1 VRRSRVIP
9 FAVCLALVGAGCSGS
24 ANQPRETTE
33 SEAAESE
40 TAREYTADERKWL
53 EKLGAWRA
61 SADTALR
68 VMLLAND
75 DADVLEDLQ
84 TGYAPVTNEIR
95 TALEV
100 LRACSQTFTEQVGP
114 APTDRLRK
122 AAAATK
128 AACPDLRRGAAE
140 DLRALDAEDPE
151 LLDAGDGFIE
161 LGAEK
166 LWNANKQVL
175 QRAEGRVL
183 PSVAGASEESH
194 VNPDLGP
201 VADSLGENLATATEV
216 RCWSDKDWPGILD
229 ELSAYYG
236 DRPHG
241 ELLGFASPDLVRINL
256 APSICADL
264 NELLYDEPER
274 LDDDHALAVL
284 ALAHEAMHVAWV
296 DDEAEAT
303 CYAVQ
308 EAERV
313 ARRLGLSRPEA
324 RTLARLAWTDSYR
337 ELPRDYQSSECAD
350 GRTLDTDPDSHAWP

>member
-9 FAVCLALVGAGCSGS
+9 FAVCLALLAAGCSGS
-24 ANQPRETTE
+24 AVQAPQTATTETT
-33 SEAAESE
+33 
-40 TAREYTADERKWL
+40 REYTAAERKWL

-68 VMLLAND
+68 IMLLANGD
-75 DADVLEDLQ
+75 TEVVDALQ
-84 TGYAPVTNEIR
+84 AGYAPVTNEIR

-114 APTDRLRK
+114 APTGRLRK
-122 AAAATK
+122 AATATQ
-128 AACPDLRRGAAE
+128 AACPDLRRGATE
-140 DLRALDAEDPE
+140 DLRALDENDPE

-166 LWNANKQVL
+166 LWNANKQAL
-175 QRAEGRVL
+175 QRAEGRLL
-183 PSVAGASEESH
+183 PSVAGPSDKSR

-201 VADSLGENLATATEV
+201 VADSLGENLGTPTEV
-216 RCWSDKDWPGILD
+216 RCWSEKDWPGVLD

-236 DRPHG
+236 SRPHG

-264 NELLYDEPER
+264 DELLYERPDKVDEE
-274 LDDDHALAVL
+274 HALAVL

-303 CYAVQ
+303 CYALQ
-308 EAERV
+308 EAEPV
-313 ARRLGLSRPEA
+313 AAKLGLSRPEA
-324 RTLARLAWTDSYR
+324 RRLARLAWTDSYR
-337 ELPRDYQSSECAD
+337 ELPREYQSSECAD
-350 GRTLDTDPDSHAWP
+350 GRSLDINPDSHAWP

>member
-1 VRRSRVIP
+1 M
-9 FAVCLALVGAGCSGS
+9 CLALVAAGCSGS
-24 ANQPRETTE
+24 ADQSAETAG
-33 SEAAESE
+33 SEAAGSE
-40 TAREYTADERKWL
+40 AEREYTAAERKWL

-75 DADVLEDLQ
+75 NAEVLDALEA
-84 TGYAPVTNEIR
+84 GHAPVTNDIR

-100 LRACSQTFTEQVGP
+100 LKACSQTFAEQVGP

-122 AAAATK
+122 AADATR
-128 AACPDLRRGAAE
+128 AACPDLRQGAAE
-140 DLRALDAEDPE
+140 DLRALDENDPE

-166 LWNANKQVL
+166 LWNANKQAL

-183 PSVAGASEESH
+183 PSVAGPSEKSH

-201 VADSLGENLATATEV
+201 VADSLGQNLGTATEV
-216 RCWSDKDWPGILD
+216 RCWSDEDWPGILN

-264 NELLYDEPER
+264 DELLYDEPAR
-274 LDDDHALAVL
+274 FDDDHALAVL

-313 ARRLGLSRPEA
+313 ARKLGLSRPEA

-350 GRTLDTDPDSHAWP
+350 GRSMDINPDSHAWP